1 MEKLEHDVQE
11 LQQERQVL
19 QQERQAELTIQL
31 QWETR
36 SHIAQGEAFVSHPTV
51 Y

>member
-11 LQQERQVL
+11 LQQERQ
-19 QQERQAELTIQL
+19 ADLTIQL
-31 QWETR
+31 HWETR
-36 SHIAQGEAFVSHPTV
+36 SRIAQGEAFVSHPTV